1 MARNRSFF
9 GWFCRRLGAGPLPFR
24 ALIRPLFRNK
34 GSGFTLIELMLVV
47 AIIGLLAAI
56 ALPKFGQL
64 VNKAH
69 EASTLG
75 KLGAVRSA
83 LSLYYADNDGRGPT
97 VNMQPCLVP
106 KYMGTLPMAALSMHG
121 HPSGSGSSNAALTL
135 LWDWPLGGGGYLPW
149 AFKDGTAPAIGP
161 GTHNTGE
168 VFVHCTHTDSRG
180 TTWNEY

>member
-1 MARNRSFF
+1 
-9 GWFCRRLGAGPLPFR
+9 
-24 ALIRPLFRNK
+24 
-34 GSGFTLIELMLVV
+34 MLVV